1 MSYIIFIVILQCN
14 KMDIKP
20 TQYNKQSIEG
30 MDGVYNI
37 LHCML
42 VHTKKLDQNK
52 HLWLSGINQAAYIYY
67 IILIT
72 LSTYKSPS
80 VESINPFRV
89 AVMKDIIRMFLLHNH
104 PLKLLTLPDTN
115 KNITDRLFPVGRFL
129 NTNLIDHLI
138 VIPKSY
144 ITFYITKLMDDL
156 EQSLKYVPT
165 YQVVERI
172 RKEEKLIAKEK
183 LSVEKDKTKIA
194 QQKAKAEKE
203 RLEKSE
209 TEKKILIN
217 ALLDKGVSVEGITKI
232 LGITVKAVERLIKD
246 K

>member
-1 MSYIIFIVILQCN
+1 MCYIIFIVILQYN
-14 KMDIKP
+14 KMDINP

-37 LHCML
+37 LHYML
-42 VHTKKLDQNK
+42 VHTKKLDQNT

-89 AVMKDIIRMFLLHNH
+89 VVMKDIIRMFLLHNH
-104 PLKLLTLPDTN
+104 PLKLLTLPDTY

-156 EQSLKYVPT
+156 EKSLKYVST

-183 LSVEKDKTKIA
+183 LAVEKGKKKTE
-194 QQKAKAEKE
+194 KALREKAEN
-203 RLEKSE
+203 
-209 TEKKILIN
+209 EKKILIN
-217 ALLDKGVSVEGITKI
+217 ALLDEGVSVDDIAKI
-232 LGITVKAVERLIKD
+232 LGITVKAVQ
-246 K
+246 